1 MNDID
6 EYSTNGLHGV
16 PWEGIVIHSMSQYI
30 EGLPAKEYLKKIRL
44 SAHFFISP
52 KGKVDMMVPLHRI
65 AYHAG
70 KSKWRDKV
78 NLNSSF
84 IGIEFLIEG
93 EYRYPEYREA
103 IKKPESFSEEQYK
116 YGAILCDSLIQQ
128 FDIPMDNIVRH
139 SEVAGSNIRERNIKF
154 DPGEG
159 FSMNLLKE
167 NIAKQRDPKQ
177 II

>member
-1 MNDID
+1 MSNID
-6 EYSTNGLHGV
+6 DFSTNNQVKV

-30 EGLPAKEYLKKIRL
+30 EGMHAIDFLEKVRL
-44 SAHFFISP
+44 SAHYFIEP
-52 KGKVDMMVPLHRI
+52 DGVVKQMVPLHRI

-93 EYRYPEYREA
+93 EYKYARYREA
-103 IKKPESFSEEQYK
+103 IKNPKVFTEEHYK
-116 YGAILCDSLIQQ
+116 YGAILCTSMMDM
-128 FDIPMDNIVRH
+128 FDIPITNIVRH
-139 SEVAGSNIRERNIKF
+139 SEIAGSDIRNTHVKY

-159 FSMNLLKE
+159 FSMDLLKE
-167 NIAKQRDPKQ
+167 KILKQQDSQ
-177 II
+177 VI